1 MSVPRSYKPEE
12 FGDVARAEIHAF
24 SDASQNAIGAAV
36 YLRLFNH
43 QGEASVSLVYG
54 QAKVAPIH
62 PTSIPRLELCGAVLA
77 TEAARKVTQ
86 ELDMEIAS
94 VIYYT
99 DSKVVLGYIK
109 NDTRR
114 FYVYVAN
121 RVQAIRNLSQPDQ
134 WEYVESSV
142 NPADQATRGLKP
154 NQLMESLWINSPGL
168 LRNGEEVNMQVDIQ
182 VLDEAD
188 PEVRREITAH
198 KASLRK
204 VNALGTKRFLRF
216 SSLTSLQHVLARL
229 ITKIREF
236 KQRRGEGSKQ
246 ETSHTIRSV
255 ADVPKLRT
263 PTVDA
268 LNKEMTVIILE
279 VQRESFASEMA
290 ANKSA
295 SVNHCESEDIKCQ
308 RKRKAMLKQSQLYSL
323 DPFFD
328 SEGVLR
334 VGAGP
339 AKTCR
344 VGVCR
349 KTSSSFTKES
359 PCFKTGYRSF
369 PPSDPPSRK
378 TAYRRC
384 HAPGR
389 ILDNWSPQCR
399 CNCDTKLHGVQE
411 TARSPPGATHGRS
424 SGGPNTGLCAVHFG
438 RLRCIWPMDGVHT

>member
-1 MSVPRSYKPEE
+1 MGKRVNGEETLRWDEPLPEELALRWINWRDCLKDLENVSVPRSYKPEE

-94 VIYYT
+94 VTYYT

-114 FYVYVAN
+114 FHVYVAN

-154 NQLMESLWINSPGL
+154 KPLMESLWINGPGL
-168 LRNGEEVNMQVDIQ
+168 LRNGEEVNMPVDIQ
-182 VLDEAD
+182 VPDEAD

-216 SSLTSLQHVLARL
+216 SSLTSLQYALARL
-229 ITKIREF
+229 ITKIRNSSKGEEREVSK
-236 KQRRGEGSKQ
+236 KQVTQ
-246 ETSHTIRSV
+246 SV
-255 ADVPKLRT
+255 L
-263 PTVDA
+263 
-268 LNKEMTVIILE
+268 
-279 VQRESFASEMA
+279 
-290 ANKSA
+290 
-295 SVNHCESEDIKCQ
+295 
-308 RKRKAMLKQSQLYSL
+308 
-323 DPFFD
+323 
-328 SEGVLR
+328 
-334 VGAGP
+334 
-339 AKTCR
+339 
-344 VGVCR
+344 
-349 KTSSSFTKES
+349 
-359 PCFKTGYRSF
+359 
-369 PPSDPPSRK
+369 
-378 TAYRRC
+378 
-384 HAPGR
+384 
-389 ILDNWSPQCR
+389 
-399 CNCDTKLHGVQE
+399 
-411 TARSPPGATHGRS
+411 
-424 SGGPNTGLCAVHFG
+424 
-438 RLRCIWPMDGVHT
+438 